1 MTVVS
6 LVLGWIVAGRVLR
19 PLREMTAATQ
29 RISEE
34 NLHERLAMPGP
45 GDELKDLADTIDGLL
60 ERLEGAFAAQRR
72 FVANASHELRTPLTT
87 MRACVD
93 VAVAKPEPVPAQ
105 TIDLAAR
112 LRTELDRIDRLLDG
126 FLVLARAQHGDLPG
140 QAALSLEYVVS
151 AALAVRAEAIAAR
164 KLTVHHTSGRDGTW
178 VRGNQALLCRMVD
191 NVIDNAIAHNNDGG
205 WISATTGSEGHL
217 ARLVVENRRGQPRPP
232 AGRAA
237 RSAVPAAPR
246 RPDRFGQRRRARA
259 VDRGGH
265 RLGPSRHPG
274 PAGQARGRPAG
285 GHHDAAGYRG
295 RTGGCPGMRVLVVE
309 DSRSLA
315 DVLVEGLRDQGMAV
329 DAAHDGLEAAAKLEV
344 NAYNVVVLD
353 RDLPGIHGD
362 TLCQM
367 ITERDDRVM
376 VLMLTA
382 ASAPGERVSGLGL
395 GADDYLA
402 KPFHFP
408 ELVARIC
415 SLARRQP
422 SARGRMLRA
431 AGIELDPLRR
441 TVTRDGRQL
450 SPVGQGVRGS
460 RGAPPRQ
467 RRPSSA
473 RRTCSNRSGTSTPTR
488 SPTPSR

>member
-1 MTVVS
+1 MNAREATMTAPGAGRPRRWVLPRRSVRLRLTALYGALFLLSGAVLLAITGGVGASVSEVTRANSTAQGGARPSAEAAYLHAAVSHALLVGSAVALGIMTVVS

-112 LRTELDRIDRLLDG
+112 LRTELDRTDRLLDG

-178 VRGNQALLCRMVD
+178 VRGNQPLLCRMVN

-205 WISATTGSEGHL
+205 WISASTGSEGHL
-217 ARLVVENRRGQPRPP
+217 ARLVVETGGDNLDPQQVGQLAQPFRRLRADRTGSDNG
-232 AGRAA
+232 AGLGLSIVAA
-237 RSAVPAAPR
+237 IASAHRGTLDLQARQGGGLRVVITMPLATEAVPA
-246 RPDRFGQRRRARA
+246 G
-259 VDRGGH
+259 V
-265 RLGPSRHPG
+265 
-274 PAGQARGRPAG
+274 PA
-285 GHHDAAGYRG
+285 
-295 RTGGCPGMRVLVVE
+295 
-309 DSRSLA
+309 
-315 DVLVEGLRDQGMAV
+315 
-329 DAAHDGLEAAAKLEV
+329 
-344 NAYNVVVLD
+344 
-353 RDLPGIHGD
+353 
-362 TLCQM
+362 
-367 ITERDDRVM
+367 
-376 VLMLTA
+376 
-382 ASAPGERVSGLGL
+382 
-395 GADDYLA
+395 
-402 KPFHFP
+402 
-408 ELVARIC
+408 
-415 SLARRQP
+415 
-422 SARGRMLRA
+422 
-431 AGIELDPLRR
+431 
-441 TVTRDGRQL
+441 
-450 SPVGQGVRGS
+450 
-460 RGAPPRQ
+460 
-467 RRPSSA
+467 
-473 RRTCSNRSGTSTPTR
+473 
-488 SPTPSR
+488 